1 MAGLTNEGFVI
12 KRLNDVVTDLRAKA
26 VELFQDMTVPG
37 DQVDVSDSALLGRLI
52 NTISPSLAELWEAAQ
67 QDYAAFDPNSA
78 TGIALDNLV
87 AIGGLIRQDQTLSS
101 AQVVLSGDIGVEI
114 PISATVGSSVNTT
127 QWNLVEPV
135 IITASQASGASF
147 TPLIIADSTLY
158 TITYAGA
165 TTTNTIN
172 YTSGTGATATSI
184 VEGIATIV
192 TASHPTLVATIN
204 GSLLTLSRVDPFSLV
219 SFTSSANLGITKAQK
234 IGEVR
239 SSVAGAVEAETNS
252 LTSIITPRLGWDSVY
267 NPFPATTGRSVET
280 DEELRL
286 RFRETKFERA
296 SSTVDS
302 IYSAIRNL
310 NNIEEVVVYENDTDV
325 TDANGIPSHSFMPIV
340 LGGSDEDIAQ
350 AIWDNKPIGIRSFGT
365 TNTIIYDSQGFAH
378 NIAFKRPTPVSIY
391 ITMTLVK
398 DQNYPGSG
406 NDDIRS
412 ALIQFFEDNFGIGDD
427 VIYSRLYTPINS
439 VPGHYVSN
447 LRIGTSPT
455 PTGTSNISIAYDQIA
470 TISSVNILIN
480 T

>member
-1 MAGLTNEGFVI
+1 MAGLTDQGFVI

-26 VELFQDMTVPG
+26 IELFQDMTVPG

-87 AIGGLIRQDQTLSS
+87 AIGGLIRQGQSFSS
-101 AQVVLSGDIGVEI
+101 AQVVLGGDIGVEI

-127 QWNLVEPV
+127 QWSVFEPV
-135 IITASQASGASF
+135 IITASQAAGASF
-147 TPLIIADSTLY
+147 TPLVVADSTLY
-158 TITYAGA
+158 RITYAGI
-165 TTTNTIN
+165 TTTNNIN
-172 YTSGTGATATSI
+172 YTSGAGATSASI
-184 VEGIATIV
+184 IAGIASLV
-192 TASHPTLVATIN
+192 NSSHPSLKASVN
-204 GSLLTLSRVDPFSLV
+204 GTTLTLMRVDPFSLV
-219 SFTSSANLGITKAQK
+219 SFTTTVNLGITKGFK

-239 SSVAGAVEAETNS
+239 ANTPGAVEAEPNS
-252 LTSIITPRLGWDSVY
+252 LTSIMAPRLGWDSVY
-267 NPFPATTGRSVET
+267 NPYPASLGRSLET

-296 SSTVDS
+296 SSTIDS

-310 NNIEEVVVYENDTDV
+310 NNIEEVVVYENDKDV
-325 TDANGIPSHSFMPIV
+325 ADANGIPSHSFMPIV

-350 AIWDNKPIGIRSFGT
+350 TIWDNKPMGIRSYGT
-365 TNTIIYDSQGFAH
+365 TSVVIYDSQGFAH
-378 NIAFKRPTPVSIY
+378 DVAFKRPTPIPVY

-398 DQNYPGSG
+398 DQTYPGSG

-427 VIYSRLYTPINS
+427 VIYTRLYTPINS

-455 PTGTSNISIAYDQIA
+455 PTGTTNISIAYDQIA
-470 TISSVNILIN
+470 TLASVNILIN
-480 T
+480 